1 MDTRRHTHA
10 HQAPQLHA
18 PTSHILS
25 CVRAAPHLSA
35 VHIPAHSS
43 AHTFLHTAPRAHP
56 YAGWGTHAVTR
67 KLPVLPKTGSELDKV
82 FLVVAFKMDF

>member
-35 VHIPAHSS
+35 P
-43 AHTFLHTAPRAHP
+43 AHTFLHAAPRAHP